1 MCAELALQAEPLI
14 AAKAKERQST
24 RNDLNIPANLPE
36 SKETRDELSAMSGV
50 SARSGVQW
58 WLVGW
63 LICSKAVIEKV
74 KISIPK
80 FRF

>member
-1 MCAELALQAEPLI
+1 MRAELALQAEPLI
-14 AAKAKERQST
+14 AAKAKERQGT

-36 SKETRDELSAMSGV
+36 SKETRDELSAMSGISV
-50 SARSGVQW
+50 RKRVQW

-63 LICSKAVIEKV
+63 RICSMAVIGKV

-80 FRF
+80 FRS